1 MPHQSKIDRFADSAI
16 IKDKRELRAFAH
28 AFLPPWFKGAIYIVA
43 SVAFIVSATA
53 FFFPVELLQW
63 IGISDFNR
71 ISEMQA
77 SVQLRG
83 LAIVSLSSAVL
94 FAFAT
99 NRCIMKLLVVALG
112 FVSVFLLNDLVNTV
126 VHGNFYAEFALKA
139 FMVRI
144 AMMSLL
150 LCCALVYRAKAYD
163 AVLRY
168 N

>member
-1 MPHQSKIDRFADSAI
+1 MTHQSRIDMFAEPAI

-28 AFLPPWFKGAIYIVA
+28 AFLPPWFKVAIYIVA

-83 LAIVSLSSAVL
+83 LAIVSL
-94 FAFAT
+94 
-99 NRCIMKLLVVALG
+99 
-112 FVSVFLLNDLVNTV
+112 
-126 VHGNFYAEFALKA
+126 
-139 FMVRI
+139 
-144 AMMSLL
+144 
-150 LCCALVYRAKAYD
+150 
-163 AVLRY
+163 
-168 N
+168 

>member
-28 AFLPPWFKGAIYIVA
+28 AFLPPWFKVAIYIVV
-43 SVAFIVSATA
+43 SVAVIVSAAA

-63 IGISDFNR
+63 IGISDADR
-71 ISEMQA
+71 ISEMRA

-83 LAIVSLSSAVL
+83 LAIVLLSSAVL

-99 NRCIMKLLVVALG
+99 NRCMMKLLLVALG
-112 FVSVFLLNDLVNTV
+112 FVSVFLLNDLVNSI
-126 VHGNFYAEFALKA
+126 VHGNFYAEFAMKA

-150 LCCALVYRAKAYD
+150 ICCALVYRAKAYD

-168 N
+168 R